1 MRDNHPLAID
11 SEFLSGKTA
20 IAAGTFDPTS
30 FWFDVNREIF
40 MRTKADFV
48 EINAPNKFQTS
59 GTYKPIK
66 EDEDRQNPA

>member
-1 MRDNHPLAID
+1 
-11 SEFLSGKTA
+11 
-20 IAAGTFDPTS
+20 
-30 FWFDVNREIF
+30 

-48 EINAPNKFQTS
+48 EIDAVNKFETS